1 HPQILNGCFEGAG
14 EQVLDGFPG
23 VSELLAENDP
33 PAHGPLRSLPEPFD
47 DLPDSVKDSAEG
59 GPYLRERQRQSGQGS
74 DKRVDCRQDKPE
86 HAGQVPKGNKHRRPD
101 ERADWGESF
110 PEAAE
115 SVVGTEQPFA
125 DAPYHGLTPTE
136 PLRLGK
142 TIHSWTE
149 PGAQVIEHRDEAV
162 EQVPCLGETR
172 AENARAE
179 PGQGSADVAKGA
191 TGRL

>member
-1 HPQILNGCFEGAG
+1 
-14 EQVLDGFPG
+14 

-59 GPYLRERQRQSGQGS
+59 GPYLRERQRQSDQGS
-74 DKRVDCRQDKPE
+74 DKRVDCWQGKPE
-86 HAGQVPKGNKHRRPD
+86 HAGQVPKGNKHRRSD

-115 SVVGTEQPFA
+115 SVDGAEQQFG
-125 DAPYHGLTPTE
+125 DAPDHVLNPAE

-142 TIHSWTE
+142 TIHSGTE
-149 PGAQVIEHRDEAV
+149 PGAQVIEHSDEAV
-162 EQVPCLGETR
+162 EQVPCLGEKR
-172 AENARAE
+172 AENDRE
-179 PGQGSADVAKGA
+179 ETGEGSAEDAQGA
-191 TGRL
+191 AGGLVRVGS